1 MLCRRVIARIQ
12 QKGDC
17 MSNEVYR
24 TWRQDA
30 DRFNQAEAWRE
41 ELFPRAE
48 YRYMKEAG
56 CLITSLAIMLR
67 RYGFETEADEVRFN
81 PFILNERL
89 IAAGAFD
96 DAADL
101 YLKHINKLYPLDYIG
116 SMGYT
121 CERAQMLYK
130 RGNPFLITVPGTL
143 AQKHFVVFDGICTD
157 GDIAVIDPAGDKT
170 RISQFDKVLELRV
183 FRKHKAREESRSVF
197 PDLES
202 RFVRSEVPGED
213 LAAAALAQEGKT
225 GLALGYDYD
234 WCAAFISD
242 LAVLIAQEQAIPWES
257 FVSELRLSLLAAGGK
272 RIETTPLPGDIA
284 FINRKG
290 GDSPN
295 HVEIV
300 FDTDKDGA
308 ILSVGGNSGEDS
320 STPLV
325 SCVCRHRNLD
335 CIKEI
340 IRPAYR

>member
-1 MLCRRVIARIQ
+1 
-12 QKGDC
+12 
-17 MSNEVYR
+17 MSSEVYR

-30 DRFNQAEAWRE
+30 EKFNQTEAWGE
-41 ELFPRAE
+41 EMFPQAD

-67 RYGFETEADEVRFN
+67 RYGLETEADEARFN
-81 PFILNERL
+81 PLILNERL

-96 DAADL
+96 AAADL

-116 SMGYT
+116 AMGYT
-121 CERAQMLYK
+121 RERAQMLCE

-143 AQKHFVVFDGICTD
+143 AQKHFLVFDGMCAD
-157 GDIAVIDPAGDKT
+157 GDIAIIDPAGEKT
-170 RISQFDKVLELRV
+170 RISQFENVLELRV
-183 FRKHKAREESRSVF
+183 FRKHKEREETRSVF
-197 PDLES
+197 PDLETDFA
-202 RFVRSEVPGED
+202 RCGVPGEA
-213 LAAAALAQEGKT
+213 LAAAAFAQEGKT
-225 GLALGYDYD
+225 GLDLGYDYD

-242 LAVLIAQEQAIPWES
+242 LAVLTGQEQAIPWES
-257 FVSELRLSLLAAGGK
+257 FVSELRLSLQAAGGK
-272 RIETTPLPGDIA
+272 PVAGTPQPGDIA

-290 GDSPN
+290 GDTPN

-300 FDTDKDGA
+300 YGIAADGA
-308 ILSVGGNSGEDS
+308 VLTIGGNSGEDS

-325 SCVCRHRNLD
+325 SCVCRHRNGD